1 MSDLFRKCLIAGAV
15 AVIGS
20 LLGSAAESDALAIS
34 SNIQARHVPYGAI
47 LDPVYAAPNLDD
59 LTGYTRCGDS
69 ALWTGTYLAAEAFRY
84 KVTGSQDALANAKN
98 AFAGIKG
105 LADVTGYNLLAR
117 CMIPLDSPY
126 APNTTGEQ
134 QSNGIYTN
142 SSAGWY
148 WIGNTSRDEYSGV
161 FFGLAVAYD
170 MIDDSNLKSE
180 ISALV
185 TRLLD
190 YLRGHGWTVFNPDG
204 SLSTTFIIRADQQ
217 LSFLQVGRHV
227 NPNHY
232 STSYDVDKI
241 FWSAEI
247 LAPIGV
253 DVLSND
259 SYFKFNLDYMNLYNL
274 IRLESSSFKDIYEQ
288 AYSVLRNH
296 TDDQKN
302 AHFNMI
308 DLALNGPDAS
318 RDTDTASMLSDWLQR
333 PRRDIYMDLRNVFPS
348 CNSPDE
354 ACNPVPV
361 PRRPTTDF
369 LWQRNPY
376 QLDGGGG
383 GIVEGAGIDYILPYW
398 MARYYNLDGIEAP
411 AFVVSGASFDSA
423 VAEQSVVNFYG
434 AALAGNETAQPPSLP
449 NTLGGISVQVQDSAG
464 ATRMAPISFTSLSQ
478 VTFQIPAGT
487 ATGQATITILNGDGS
502 TAASGA
508 ANVNTVAPGLF
519 TAYGNGAGAAAG
531 IVTQTA
537 SDGTM
542 SSSPSWQCTAGT
554 CTTVPIPLSGD
565 NTTTLTLPGTG
576 IRNRSSIDN
585 VSVTINGQNVP
596 VLSAGPQDSDG
607 GLDQVVVS
615 LPQSLAGTGE
625 TNLQLTVDGQAANV
639 VRVDIQ

>member
-1 MSDLFRKCLIAGAV
+1 MSVQYPEVVSIMSDLFRKCLIAGAV

-318 RDTDTASMLSDWLQR
+318 RDTDTASMLSIGCNGRGWTSIWTFVTCF
-333 PRRDIYMDLRNVFPS
+333 RRVTARMRRATRFPFR
-348 CNSPDE
+348 
-354 ACNPVPV
+354 AV
-361 PRRPTTDF
+361 PRRISCGSATRISSMAEAAA
-369 LWQRNPY
+369 LWR
-376 QLDGGGG
+376 
-383 GIVEGAGIDYILPYW
+383 
-398 MARYYNLDGIEAP
+398 AP
-411 AFVVSGASFDSA
+411 ASITSCPTGWLDITTSTVSRPRLLWYQGRRS
-423 VAEQSVVNFYG
+423 
-434 AALAGNETAQPPSLP
+434 
-449 NTLGGISVQVQDSAG
+449 
-464 ATRMAPISFTSLSQ
+464 
-478 VTFQIPAGT
+478 IPRWR
-487 ATGQATITILNGDGS
+487 S
-502 TAASGA
+502 
-508 ANVNTVAPGLF
+508 
-519 TAYGNGAGAAAG
+519 
-531 IVTQTA
+531 
-537 SDGTM
+537 
-542 SSSPSWQCTAGT
+542 
-554 CTTVPIPLSGD
+554 
-565 NTTTLTLPGTG
+565 
-576 IRNRSSIDN
+576 NRW
-585 VSVTINGQNVP
+585 
-596 VLSAGPQDSDG
+596 
-607 GLDQVVVS
+607 
-615 LPQSLAGTGE
+615 
-625 TNLQLTVDGQAANV
+625 
-639 VRVDIQ
+639 